1 MTKDL
6 RSLDVERHLPAAILA
21 QRMDRF
27 RATLRSASIR
37 VTPQRIEIFREV
49 AGRLDHPD
57 AEAVLRGVRARM
69 PSVSLDTV
77 YRTLTLFREV
87 GLVAARR
94 PRRDSV
100 RFDGRLDS
108 HHHYVCTRC
117 GKTWDLDAGA
127 VRVRHEPD
135 ACGALGTVDEARVE
149 VRGVCRACSEGG
161 AKKKR
166 QRKRGGGA

>member
-1 MTKDL
+1 M
-6 RSLDVERHLPAAILA
+6 
-21 QRMDRF
+21 
-27 RATLRSASIR
+27 
-37 VTPQRIEIFREV
+37 TPQRIEIFREV

-57 AEAVLRGVRARM
+57 AEAVLRGVRKRM

-77 YRTLTLFREV
+77 YRTLALFREL

-108 HHHYVCTRC
+108 HHHYVCTHC
-117 GKTWDLDAGA
+117 GKTWDLGAGA
-127 VRVRHEPD
+127 VKVRHAPE
-135 ACGALGTVDEARVE
+135 ACDGLGTVDEACVE
-149 VRGVCRACSEGG
+149 VRGTCRACSEAG
-161 AKKKR
+161 AKAKR